1 MNFIFRGF
9 EINPKGKE
17 KIYINNKEL
26 IGDWHEGYFTRYART
41 AVVGVP
47 VIETEWDSYVI
58 DERTICPCL
67 SYIDSK
73 GKHFGHMDII
83 TCIDAN
89 DEIDKFLLQWN
100 SEGQE
105 FQVIYLN
112 CQEKLYGT
120 NTSYFISFDFFDWT
134 EFIAN
139 VLQNI
144 HGIYKSIEI
153 TNNAFSDPNFFNKGI
168 IPW

>member
-1 MNFIFRGF
+1 MEFIFRGF

-17 KIYINNKEL
+17 KIYINNEEL
-26 IGDWHEGYFTRYART
+26 IGNWREGYFTRYAGST
-41 AVVGVP
+41 APGVP
-47 VIETEWDSYVI
+47 VIETEWDDYII

-67 SYIDSK
+67 SYVDSR

-83 TCIDAN
+83 ACIDSSN
-89 DEIDKFLLQWN
+89 QIDNFLLQWN

-105 FQVIYLN
+105 FQVIFLN
-112 CQEKLYGT
+112 RQEKLYGT
-120 NTSYFISFDFFDWT
+120 NTSYFISFDFFNWG
-134 EFIAN
+134 EFVENI
-139 VLQNI
+139 LQDV

-153 TNNAFSDPNFFNKGI
+153 TNNAFSDPNFFEKEI